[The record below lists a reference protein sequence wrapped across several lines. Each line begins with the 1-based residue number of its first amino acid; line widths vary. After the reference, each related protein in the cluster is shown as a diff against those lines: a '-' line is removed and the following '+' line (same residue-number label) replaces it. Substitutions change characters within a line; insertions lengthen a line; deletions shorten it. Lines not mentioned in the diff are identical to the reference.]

1 MSFFVSQGSMA
12 ALPKCVVPPPYG
24 PSLPNY
30 QETLRRCGCRK
41 PDLFLVVFT
50 IGAARRGRDPAT
62 FLLKEFGL

>member
-12 ALPKCVVPPPYG
+12 ALPKCVVPPRYG

-30 QETLRRCGCRK
+30 QETLRRCGCREQ
-41 PDLFLVVFT
+41 DLFLVVFT
-50 IGAARRGRDPAT
+50 IGAARRGGDPAA

>member
-12 ALPKCVVPPPYG
+12 ALPKCVVPPRYG

-41 PDLFLVVFT
+41 QDLFPVLLT
-50 IGAARRGRDPAT
+50 IGATWRGGDPAA